1 MFDAHLNVRLNYNMK
16 RLKKLAKNDNF
27 PPKSFLKYDVIQMDH
42 FSYSIEKYYLPFI
55 LFVNSENKATGTI
68 CSDGFYNTKIC

>member
-1 MFDAHLNVRLNYNMK
+1 
-16 RLKKLAKNDNF
+16 
-27 PPKSFLKYDVIQMDH
+27 MDH

-68 CSDGFYNTKIC
+68 CSDGFYNTKISRSNPDQLIIFCVQKLPSNVLKEIFLS